1 MSLTHAGP
9 AAAAIA
15 ALYDPELRQRIA
27 GHNADQTARVMSTDA
42 EIQHVHQ

>member
-1 MSLTHAGP
+1 MSVAHVGP
-9 AAAAIA
+9 ATAAIA

-42 EIQHVHQ
+42 EIHHVPQ